1 MQVAAAELVELVRS
15 VKSEL
20 VSAKLVAPSLPIL
33 ASHFSLK

>member
-1 MQVAAAELVELVRS
+1 MQVVTAELVESVGS